1 MIMFQEFVFDG
12 EFTAEIKKT
21 LLLFAQSLVTSHAAK
36 SPQDRFLEASSLL
49 QEKTKPS
56 VKKNKK
62 PEAAEIKVILLQLVI
77 SKAGAVTLL
86 S

>member
-36 SPQDRFLEASSLL
+36 SPQDRFLEVSSLL
-49 QEKTKPS
+49 QGKTKPS
-56 VKKNKK
+56 VKKKK
-62 PEAAEIKVILLQLVI
+62 
-77 SKAGAVTLL
+77 KAR
-86 S
+86 SSRD